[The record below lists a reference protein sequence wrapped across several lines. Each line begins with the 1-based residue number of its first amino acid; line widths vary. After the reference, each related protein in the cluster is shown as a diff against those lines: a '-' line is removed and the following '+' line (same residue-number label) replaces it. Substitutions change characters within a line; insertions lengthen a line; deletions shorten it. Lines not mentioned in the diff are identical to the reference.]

1 MSDSIKSLRLG
12 LNSISQFK
20 VKLMNQ
26 LKEETQKYRT
36 HELKRKREIEVL
48 RRDQLK
54 KDNQIKS
61 LNEDNKRKAI
71 ILKRKQEQ
79 IQSLC
84 KRNNLKLSDKA
95 AGRMTSSL
103 NLTSP
108 RQASGPVSG
117 VKAVQNK
124 WRNIEN
130 NVNYKKFLEY

>member
-1 MSDSIKSLRLG
+1 MH
-12 LNSISQFK
+12 
-20 VKLMNQ
+20 Q
-26 LKEETQKYRT
+26 LKEETQKYRA

-79 IQSLC
+79 IQALC
-84 KRNNLKLSDKA
+84 KRNSTGLKMSDKA

-103 NLTSP
+103 ILTNTS
-108 RQASGPVSG
+108 SSSMSYNGNSNS
-117 VKAVQNK
+117 KSHTTSSKIVQNK
-124 WRNIEN
+124 WNNIEN
-130 NVNYKKFLEY
+130 NVRILV